1 MRAGADRYDALRDV
15 VSDLGRQAKTN
26 VVAGRALSGAFATYF
41 TDGWVRFDGRDPAA
55 AVESLEIAA
64 IIRPEV
70 PMTYVALAKAHLFR
84 GEKREAREALQV
96 AIAKGFDDQ
105 EQIGQMRKSLA
116 P

>member
-1 MRAGADRYDALRDV
+1 MMDRRDA
-15 VSDLGRQAKTN
+15 
-26 VVAGRALSGAFATYF
+26 
-41 TDGWVRFDGRDPAA
+41 AA

-70 PMTYVALAKAHLFR
+70 PTTYVALAKAHLSC

-96 AIAKGFDDQ
+96 AIAKGFNDQ
-105 EQIGQMRKSLA
+105 EQISQMQKSLA